1 MKKFALVLLMLCLA
15 ANAYALKDSAT
26 VVTVSA
32 VEDTIFAAVGS
43 KVSLGIKFVCDEH
56 WHLYAPGDPVYYG
69 INVAGVDS
77 LPLAVAKVNY
87 PEPHDGEFLGEKVKL
102 YEGENVITL
111 TGVLMSMPT
120 EPLTVELELQACD
133 DKSCL
138 PPSFVPVNFT
148 VIKK

>member
-15 ANAYALKDSAT
+15 ANAYAFKESST

-32 VEDTIFAAVGS
+32 VEDPGFASVGS
-43 KVSLGIKFVCDEH
+43 KVSLEIKFICDEH

-77 LPLAVAKVNY
+77 LPLAVAKIKY
-87 PEPHDGEFLGEKVKL
+87 PEPHDGIFLGEKVKL

-138 PPSFVPVNFT
+138 PPSFVPINFT
-148 VIKK
+148 VVKK